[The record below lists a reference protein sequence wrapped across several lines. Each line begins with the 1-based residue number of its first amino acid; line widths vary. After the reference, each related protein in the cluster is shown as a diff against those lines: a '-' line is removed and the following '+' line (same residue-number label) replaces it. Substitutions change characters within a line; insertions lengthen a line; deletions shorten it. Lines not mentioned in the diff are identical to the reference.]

1 MARPTPA
8 PDQPTSGRSAPPLLA
23 MLERWWPRLAFAAA
37 ASLVLA
43 AGGTWVYVRYA
54 TRPPLAGTVL
64 TPPIRAFDFRLPD
77 QHGQMVALSDFR
89 GKAVALT
96 FLYTHCP
103 DVCPLIADKMGRAYR
118 QLGDVAKRVA
128 LVAVSVD
135 PNGDTPEA
143 VEQFLTVHRV
153 AGLLTYLHGSFAQLR
168 PVWAHYYVGSDAK
181 EVNPEAVAA
190 SRPTP
195 QQVTHTAIVYV
206 IDPTGEIRAFLPGDF
221 DERAAR
227 APDTQL
233 YRIVGIPT
241 TVLIGAD
248 GVVVDTYTGALLG
261 PAASVRS

>member
-96 FLYTHCP
+96 FPIPPFRTG
-103 DVCPLIADKMGRAYR
+103 GRSTAERRARANR
-118 QLGDVAKRVA
+118 QPGIWR
-128 LVAVSVD
+128 
-135 PNGDTPEA
+135 N
-143 VEQFLTVHRV
+143 
-153 AGLLTYLHGSFAQLR
+153 
-168 PVWAHYYVGSDAK
+168 
-181 EVNPEAVAA
+181 A
-190 SRPTP
+190 SR
-195 QQVTHTAIVYV
+195 
-206 IDPTGEIRAFLPGDF
+206 
-221 DERAAR
+221 
-227 APDTQL
+227 
-233 YRIVGIPT
+233 
-241 TVLIGAD
+241 
-248 GVVVDTYTGALLG
+248 
-261 PAASVRS
+261 S